1 MTTYYAPRTRYAS
14 VSRNTA
20 IDLYRDGDSYVLNA
34 DMPGIDPTSVDV
46 DIEGKT
52 MTISASRPARSTEGV
67 TWLTAERANGDF
79 RRQFTLGDG
88 VDSSKIS
95 ASYDN
100 GVLSVVVPVAERA
113 KARKVA
119 VATSPVAEAAPVEA

>member
-1 MTTYYAPRTRYAS
+1 MTTYYSPRTRYAS
-14 VSRNTA
+14 VSRNTP

-52 MTISASRPARSTEGV
+52 MTISASRPARSTEGI
-67 TWLTAERANGDF
+67 TWLTAERSNGDF

-113 KARKVA
+113 KARKVE
-119 VATSPVAEAAPVEA
+119 VATASASVEA

>member
-14 VSRNTA
+14 GSRNTP
-20 IDLYRDGDSYVLNA
+20 IDLYRDGENYVLNA

-46 DIEGKT
+46 DVEGTT
-52 MTISASRPARSTEGV
+52 MTISAKRPERATDGV
-67 TWLTAERANGDF
+67 TWLTAERPNGDF
-79 RRQFTLGDG
+79 RRQFTLGNG

-113 KARKVA
+113 KARKVEVVTA
-119 VATSPVAEAAPVEA
+119 AAPVEA